1 MKNYNIKDDT
11 ITVTQ
16 LNKLAKTLLENN
28 MPVCWISGEISGVKT
43 YSHIYFDLKDDA
55 AKISCVMFAS
65 VLPLLDFKLENGLKV
80 EIRGKVTIYPQNG
93 SYQINVER
101 IRRIGLGELWEAYN
115 RLLVKLRTE
124 GLFDSKNKKPIPVFP
139 KSIGVVT
146 SKEGAVIRDVITTL
160 RRRMPNIPIVVYHT
174 AVQGQ
179 DAAMQITKA
188 IRTAN
193 IRAEV
198 DVVIVCRGGGSME
211 DLWCFNEEV
220 VVREVFASH
229 IPIISAI
236 GHETDTTII
245 DFVSDLRAPTPTGAA
260 ELVAK
265 SKSEWDSLLARLH
278 YQLLHKF
285 EGVINDRKQS
295 LDSYYRQLKIL
306 NPINQ
311 LYEKKNRLRNH
322 QERLLIL
329 INQKIATHKM
339 QLGFLQS
346 KLDIKKLNLSKHYI
360 KLDHLFIRL
369 DTVIGNKVREISNKL
384 DRLSNSLSLVN
395 PANILKRGYA
405 IVRTSKGQVVYQS
418 KNVKQHERVEIIL
431 SEDNLSAI
439 IDKKYNSKQSELDVN
454 L

>member
-198 DVVIVCRGGGSME
+198 DVLIVCRGGGSME